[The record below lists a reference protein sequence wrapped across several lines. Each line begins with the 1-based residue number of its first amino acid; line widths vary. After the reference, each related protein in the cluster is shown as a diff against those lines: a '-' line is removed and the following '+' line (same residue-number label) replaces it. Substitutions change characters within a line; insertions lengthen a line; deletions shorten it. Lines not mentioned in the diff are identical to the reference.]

1 MQIQEILVVKNAH
14 ENYGIST
21 EDINQ
26 ISRVPLLMPLPLR
39 PSGVRGLCSF
49 SGSVVSM
56 VDMNLLL
63 DMQEVNLEDHKSR
76 LISLNGELAS
86 NTLLV
91 SDVYNTVEIEQENID
106 YIDKENDPV
115 IAIYKYEGMLI
126 QVLSLKTLFE
136 RMNRVEIP
144 AREVV
149 TGKIKNE
156 ISKEEASDRFLVFS
170 MSQEK
175 YALNINYLQ
184 EIILADVE
192 YTDIAGSGD
201 ELLGL
206 ITLRDELLM
215 VVDLRVHYGFKAK
228 KSDENRI
235 LIISYDGKKIGFCI
249 DSIIDIKS
257 IFRKNIEPMS
267 ESFHDSKIAGVI
279 HDEES
284 LISFFDHNVIS
295 EIFNQNAAFVDTD
308 DSFEQES
315 KSDTQEYVMEV
326 IVFKLAGKEYAF
338 NVESVDEIIDNVP
351 STDVAFTDKSI
362 DGIINIRGQIVTT
375 VSLFSKLGIPAV
387 LNEEAKVIICN
398 ISGNR
403 IGFVVDSVSDILGVK
418 AHEIKEEADAY
429 FESILYLE
437 GGDRLVLS
445 MDIEKIIKKE
455 QDNG

>member
-1 MQIQEILVVKNAH
+1 MQIQEILIVQNAH

-63 DMQEVNLEDHKSR
+63 DMQEVDLEDSRSR
-76 LISLNGELAS
+76 LISLNNEFAS

-126 QVLSLKTLFE
+126 QVLSLETLFE
-136 RMNRVEIP
+136 RMNKVEIP
-144 AREVV
+144 ARDVS

-156 ISKEEASDRFLVFS
+156 ISKEEESSRFLVFS

-175 YALNINYLQ
+175 YALNIDYLQ
-184 EIILADVE
+184 EIILADVA
-192 YTDIAGSGD
+192 YTDIAGSSK

-215 VVDLRVHYGFKAK
+215 VVDLRVHYGFESKKA
-228 KSDENRI
+228 DENRI

-249 DSIIDIKS
+249 DSIIDIKK
-257 IFRKNIEPMS
+257 ILTKNIEPMG
-267 ESFHDSKIAGVI
+267 ESFNDSKIAGVI

-284 LISFFDHNVIS
+284 LISYFDHKVIS
-295 EIFNQNAAFVDTD
+295 EIFSQNAAFVDD
-308 DSFEQES
+308 HSDNEEELES
-315 KSDTQEYVMEV
+315 DVQEYVMEV

-338 NVESVDEIIDNVP
+338 NVENVDEIIDNIS
-351 STDVAFTDKSI
+351 STDVAFTDESI

-375 VSLFSKLGIPAV
+375 VSLFSKLDIPALV
-387 LNEEAKVIICN
+387 TEESKIIICN
-398 ISGNR
+398 ILGNR
-403 IGFVVDSVSDILGVK
+403 IGFVVDSVSDILSVK
-418 AHEIKEEADAY
+418 EQEIREESDKY
-429 FESILYLE
+429 FDSILYLE
-437 GGDRLVLS
+437 NGNRLVLS
-445 MDIEKIIKKE
+445 MDIEKIINKE